1 MTASKIIDKAILL
14 LGYDTLKN
22 TGSISGF
29 EHAALTA
36 LNIVYADIFYLYN
49 FKGFKEITDVSQP
62 VDLNEKAIFDVMP
75 YGVAAFLA
83 SSQGDSDNQQFFSQI
98 YNLKR
103 KNLISGGA
111 VEDSIPVV

>member
-49 FKGFKEITDVSQP
+49 FNRG
-62 VDLNEKAIFDVMP
+62 
-75 YGVAAFLA
+75 AAKCQVLLLYTT
-83 SSQGDSDNQQFFSQI
+83 
-98 YNLKR
+98 YN
-103 KNLISGGA
+103 
-111 VEDSIPVV
+111 

>member
-36 LNIVYADIFYLYN
+36 LNIVYADMSNNTIEE
-49 FKGFKEITDVSQP
+49 KERLL
-62 VDLNEKAIFDVMP
+62 DLWK
-75 YGVAAFLA
+75 Y
-83 SSQGDSDNQQFFSQI
+83 
-98 YNLKR
+98 
-103 KNLISGGA
+103 
-111 VEDSIPVV
+111 

>member
-1 MTASKIIDKAILL
+1 VTAAKIIDKAILL

-29 EHAALTA
+29 EQSALTA
-36 LNIVYADIFYLYN
+36 LNTVYADVFYLCN
-49 FKGFKEITDVSQP
+49 KEGFQEITDASQP
-62 VDLNEKAIFDVMP
+62 VNMPENVVFDIMP

-83 SSQGDSDNQQFFSQI
+83 SSQGDSDNQLFFSRI

-103 KNLISGGA
+103 KNILKEMTF
-111 VEDSIPVV
+111 EDKIPTV